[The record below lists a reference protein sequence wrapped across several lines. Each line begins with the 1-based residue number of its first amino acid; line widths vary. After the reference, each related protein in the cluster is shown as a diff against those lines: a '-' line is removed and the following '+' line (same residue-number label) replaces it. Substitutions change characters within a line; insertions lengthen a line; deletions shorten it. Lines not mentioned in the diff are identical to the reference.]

1 MEMTKANRRFVSSLA
16 TNKGRR
22 EHSLFIAEGTKCVL
36 ETIEVFKPLT
46 LLCTE
51 QWLSQNHD
59 RLPDNITGIV
69 SIVKRADIIEMSALT
84 TPGDVIAVYHIPAV
98 EFQKPSA
105 TTLSL
110 ALDRVQDPGNLGT
123 IIRIASWMGI
133 ESIYCST
140 DTVDL
145 YNPKVVQATMGAI
158 ARVKIHYC
166 DLASTLSEQDAAR
179 EFPYM
184 ELFLMEQTYTPLR

>member
-59 RLPDNITGIV
+59 RLPDNIIGIA

-84 TPGDVIAVYHIPAV
+84 TPGDVIAVYHIPTVARTRPCSRPR
-98 EFQKPSA
+98 QLRHHYKN
-105 TTLSL
+105 SL
-110 ALDRVQDPGNLGT
+110 MDG
-123 IIRIASWMGI
+123 
-133 ESIYCST
+133 Y
-140 DTVDL
+140 
-145 YNPKVVQATMGAI
+145 
-158 ARVKIHYC
+158 
-166 DLASTLSEQDAAR
+166 R
-179 EFPYM
+179 EYI
-184 ELFLMEQTYTPLR
+184 LFHRYS